1 LGAVASHRA
10 ALTVFIAEHQSIRP
24 GSARICGTGSEGD
37 VMETRTTGRT
47 VEFHRPFVLKSLDGE
62 QPAGIYVVSSV
73 EELLDTFTVTAWK
86 RIATTIR
93 LSQDNAI
100 EYATIDP
107 VELDDALANDA
118 ALDRGDVVK
127 PARSA
132 LTRDRPSVNS
142 ASARF

>member
-1 LGAVASHRA
+1 
-10 ALTVFIAEHQSIRP
+10 
-24 GSARICGTGSEGD
+24 
-37 VMETRTTGRT
+37 METRTTSRT